1 MGRGGR
7 GGRGESRRAGGRT
20 FSSAPGGGGGG
31 RGGGRGVLLSS
42 PQRALRGRRC
52 TAARSGDDVPSISPL
67 ADNFSSARLAVHRS
81 PDAAPRSSPLP
92 QRVCALP
99 PPCPSRG
106 ARGWRLRGMARAR
119 PSVAGGGGAAPPER
133 AGPGRPRRS
142 RTGHHCDPERP
153 GLRAAPRTPGP
164 GAGRRSAK
172 LRPGRGWW
180 ALLLLQ
186 LHLLRALAQGRCGP
200 ERGDTRRWTLWVPP
214 WVGFRGA
221 QSRGGLL
228 KPASPG

>member
-1 MGRGGR
+1 M
-7 GGRGESRRAGGRT
+7 
-20 FSSAPGGGGGG
+20 
-31 RGGGRGVLLSS
+31 
-42 PQRALRGRRC
+42 
-52 TAARSGDDVPSISPL
+52 PSISPL

>member
-1 MGRGGR
+1 MRPGCEWGAAVAAAEARAGARAGAL
-7 GGRGESRRAGGRT
+7 SAQRRAGAAAAAEAFR
-20 FSSAPGGGGGG
+20 SAPLRERCGAGAA
-31 RGGGRGVLLSS
+31 R
-42 PQRALRGRRC
+42 LRGAGPTCRAFPRPLTTSPRPGSLFIGARTPPLGARRC
-52 TAARSGDDVPSISPL
+52 LRGSARS
-67 ADNFSSARLAVHRS
+67 R
-81 PDAAPRSSPLP
+81 
-92 QRVCALP
+92 

-142 RTGHHCDPERP
+142 RTGHCCDPERP

-164 GAGRRSAK
+164 GAGRRAAK

-200 ERGDTRRWTLWVPP
+200 DRRDTPGVDF
-214 WVGFRGA
+214 VGA
-221 QSRGGLL
+221 SRGGL
-228 KPASPG
+228 